1 MFVKER
7 IIISHFNSVAQSCLT
22 LCDPMNCSTP
32 GFSVHHQLPEF
43 TQTHVH
49 RVGDAIQPSHPL
61 SSPFPPAPN
70 IYCFYLCFGFLAPRH
85 VGSSLPVRGWTLTFC
100 TGSEVLA
107 TELPGK
113 SLASA
118 YSLID
123 LLCWSLCDPLNIYVQ
138 APWWHRV
145 NAQYSFGVTY
155 RWMWLYER
163 IISKI

>member
-1 MFVKER
+1 MHQFSSIQLLSHVWLFVTPWIAAR
-7 IIISHFNSVAQSCLT
+7 QASLSITNSQNSLRLT
-22 LCDPMNCSTP
+22 SIESVMPSNHLILCRPLFLLPPIYTV
-32 GFSVHHQLPEF
+32 SV
-43 TQTHVH
+43 
-49 RVGDAIQPSHPL
+49 
-61 SSPFPPAPN
+61 
-70 IYCFYLCFGFLAPRH
+70 LCFGFLAPRH

-123 LLCWSLCDPLNIYVQ
+123 LLCWALCDPLNIYVQ

-155 RWMWLYER
+155 RWMWLYEC